1 MDQARIIGQA
11 QLASDQWFW
20 LAVFS
25 TLLLAYVMRHSSRW
39 IKSTLQMKAMATL
52 GALAGVLLWLQAW
65 DTLLLV
71 AAVLTGQA
79 LVHLLVGVVWENA
92 HGHWAH
98 WLGRFQW
105 LHYALL
111 LFPLS
116 FWLIAR
122 ETEAQW
128 TMDLSLQVA
137 IAVSSLLYL
146 SGLAKSAWGFSSS
159 QPSTQTLKIL
169 YLCALELGP
178 LLWVI
183 KSYL

>member
-11 QLASDQWFW
+11 QLPSDQWFW
-20 LAVFS
+20 WAVFS
-25 TLLLAYVMRHSSRW
+25 TLLLAYVMRQASRW
-39 IKSTLQMKAMATL
+39 IQSTLQVKALATL

-65 DTLLLV
+65 DALLLI
-71 AAVLTGQA
+71 AALLAGQA
-79 LVHLLVGVVWENA
+79 LVHLLVGMVWEDVHA
-92 HGHWAH
+92 HWTH

-116 FWLIAR
+116 FWLMAR
-122 ETEAQW
+122 EGHAQW

-137 IAVSSLLYL
+137 LAVSSLLYL
-146 SGLAKSAWGFSSS
+146 SGLVKSAWDFSIR

-178 LLWVI
+178 LLWVV
-183 KSYL
+183 KSIL

>member
-1 MDQARIIGQA
+1 MV
-11 QLASDQWFW
+11 LAGRLQHLIAGLCDASF
-20 LAVFS
+20 F
-25 TLLLAYVMRHSSRW
+25 TLDSKHFADESPGN
-39 IKSTLQMKAMATL
+39 AC
-52 GALAGVLLWLQAW
+52 ALAGVLLWLQAW
-65 DTLLLV
+65 DALLLV

-79 LVHLLVGVVWENA
+79 LVHLLVGMVWENA
-92 HGHWAH
+92 HAHWAH

-122 ETEAQW
+122 EAEAQW

-146 SGLAKSAWGFSSS
+146 SGLSKSAWGFSSS